1 MSIISMAI
9 LHRVVLLI
17 VLVPSLLFVVSYFQ
31 TFISFLGPSVC
42 PTAEASRATGWCR
55 TSSAARFVPK
65 IFPTRSSPKSTP
77 KTTKSNLS
85 PNPGFEE
92 NFGGFKFGARSFG
105 QRVVSSNPRKGRH
118 DSQHNAIFFLYYI
131 M

>member
-17 VLVPSLLFVVSYFQ
+17 VLAPSLLFVVVSYFQ

-42 PTAEASRATGWCR
+42 PTAEASRATGWCP
-55 TSSAARFVPK
+55 TSSEARFVPR
-65 IFPTRSSPKSTP
+65 IFPTLSSPKSTP

-105 QRVVSSNPRKGRH
+105 QRVVSSNTRKGRH
-118 DSQHNAIFFLYYI
+118 NSC
-131 M
+131 